1 MFIQIL
7 LKGKKNLVWEEN
19 LTSLLFFFHR
29 MDKKFFYEQSSK
41 EKTFAWLLCT
51 FISLT
56 KEISRSQKFT
66 LNVGFNFYRV
76 SGSKDHV
83 KFVEQVIPKNTLKNC
98 KNLLGGLKFL
108 IQVLLILS
116 FLERTVDP
124 EFWVESWLLWVAL
137 QLDLGFEGPQGY
149 LCWSLR

>member
-1 MFIQIL
+1 LDIVTKYQVIKLDRITLNSYVHSNSFE
-7 LKGKKNLVWEEN
+7 GKEKFGLRREFNF
-19 LTSLLFFFHR
+19 SSFFFHR
-29 MDKKFFYEQSSK
+29 MDKIFYEQSSK

-124 EFWVESWLLWVAL
+124 EF
-137 QLDLGFEGPQGY
+137 
-149 LCWSLR
+149 